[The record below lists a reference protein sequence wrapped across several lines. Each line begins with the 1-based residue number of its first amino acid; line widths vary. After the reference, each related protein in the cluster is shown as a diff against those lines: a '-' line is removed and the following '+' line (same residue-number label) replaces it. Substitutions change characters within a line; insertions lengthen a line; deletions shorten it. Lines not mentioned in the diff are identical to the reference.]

1 VQRVAESAIR
11 DVIGTST
18 FDFVIGEGRAE
29 IALKATELMQQMLD
43 NYKSGIAVTS
53 VNLLSANPP
62 EQVKAAYD
70 DAIKAREDEQRK
82 INEAQAYSNE
92 ITERAAGNADRVR
105 LESQAYKEQV
115 VARAEGDARRF
126 NQLVTEY
133 QKAPEVTRDRL
144 YYDTMQAV
152 LLGSSKVLVDG
163 KTGSN
168 INLLPLDKLIG
179 RVPTATAEPT
189 AASSVDGTPASRE
202 SGEHNRPDSR
212 SRGQR

>member
-1 VQRVAESAIR
+1 
-11 DVIGTST
+11 
-18 FDFVIGEGRAE
+18 
-29 IALKATELMQQMLD
+29 
-43 NYKSGIAVTS
+43 
-53 VNLLSANPP
+53 
-62 EQVKAAYD
+62 
-70 DAIKAREDEQRK
+70 
-82 INEAQAYSNE
+82 
-92 ITERAAGNADRVR
+92 
-105 LESQAYKEQV
+105 V

-168 INLLPLDKLIG
+168 INMLPLDKLIG
-179 RVPTATAEPT
+179 RAPTATGEPT
-189 AASSVDGTPASRE
+189 AASSVDVTPASRE
-202 SGEHNRPDSR
+202 SAEHNRPDSR